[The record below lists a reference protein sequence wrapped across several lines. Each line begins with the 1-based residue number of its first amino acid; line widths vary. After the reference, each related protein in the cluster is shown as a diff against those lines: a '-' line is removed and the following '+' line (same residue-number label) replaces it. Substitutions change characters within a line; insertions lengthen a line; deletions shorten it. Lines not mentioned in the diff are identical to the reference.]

1 MWIPERPPAQ
11 LGSRAHPGPITVF
24 EANTVLLLVSVSQRL
39 APNKP
44 GKIILSAAPT
54 VPQRVSKTEGG
65 WADFFFFSNKK
76 VKTVTKIANLLT
88 K

>member
-11 LGSRAHPGPITVF
+11 LGSRAHPGPITVY
-24 EANTVLLLVSVSQRL
+24 EENTILLLVSLSQRL

-44 GKIILSAAPT
+44 GKIIPSASPT
-54 VPQRVSKTEGG
+54 VPQRLSKTEGG
-65 WADFFFFSNKK
+65 WADFFSSKK
-76 VKTVTKIANLLT
+76 VKTVTKITNLLT